1 MRSHLSG
8 RTLADMPLSPDQLD
22 DFIRSYESAFNERL
36 TPDQANE
43 LFDRL
48 LDLYARI
55 KRVSDQDAQLPVI
68 EAEGD
73 ELPRG
78 TGA

>member
-1 MRSHLSG
+1 
-8 RTLADMPLSPDQLD
+8 MPLSADQLE
-22 DFIRSYESAFNERL
+22 DFITSYENAFNERL

-55 KRVSDQDAQLPVI
+55 KRVSDESDDASGSKAP
-68 EAEGD
+68 D
-73 ELPRG
+73 EDQELNRH
-78 TGA
+78 AA

>member
-1 MRSHLSG
+1 
-8 RTLADMPLSPDQLD
+8 MPLSDDQLD
-22 DFIRSYESAFNERL
+22 DFITSYENAFNERL

-55 KRVSDQDAQLPVI
+55 KRV
-68 EAEGD
+68 AEGNPDLPIIDALGED
-73 ELPRG
+73 ESPHRR
-78 TGA
+78 AA

>member
-1 MRSHLSG
+1 
-8 RTLADMPLSPDQLD
+8 MPLSPDQLD
-22 DFIRSYESAFNERL
+22 DFITSYENAFNERL

-55 KRVSDQDAQLPVI
+55 RRV
-68 EAEGD
+68 AEQEP
-73 ELPRG
+73 ELPTIDALGEDHRLG
-78 TGA
+78 RQAA